1 MLSQAGAPL
10 SWTNSEASEKRQW
23 LTTASLSERSEQ
35 QITKDGDMLS
45 SPSDH
50 EVGGSKARSAPSE
63 RQ

>member
-1 MLSQAGAPL
+1 M
-10 SWTNSEASEKRQW
+10 SEASEKRQW